1 MGQEKHKWSSI
12 SPTVGIGSLVDDPAH
27 LNENCTEI
35 LRVRAHLERMRAL
48 GAGFDMGVLP
58 GAELDAPFPIGPQ
71 AMQRHM
77 PGESSQRI
85 TIGASVGSFSHG

>member
-1 MGQEKHKWSSI
+1 MGR
-12 SPTVGIGSLVDDPAH
+12 LVEGPAH
-27 LNENCTEI
+27 LNENGAET
-35 LRVRAHLERMRAL
+35 LRVRAHLKCMRAL

-77 PGESSQRI
+77 PGKSSQQI